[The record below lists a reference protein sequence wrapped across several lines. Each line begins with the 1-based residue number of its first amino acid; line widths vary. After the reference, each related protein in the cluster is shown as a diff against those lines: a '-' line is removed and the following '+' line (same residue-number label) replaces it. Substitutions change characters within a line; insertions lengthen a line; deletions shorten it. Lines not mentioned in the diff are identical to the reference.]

1 MLFPDSINTEDLA
14 ELLRIKTASDLGLE
28 QKERAIDE
36 WAKAF
41 WARKLKKEKK
51 QKRSKHHRRK
61 IYWWM

>member
-14 ELLRIKTASDLGLE
+14 ELLSIKTTSELSLE

-36 WAKAF
+36 WAKAL
-41 WARKLKKEKK
+41 WARKLEKEKK